1 MKEISITTSIETT
14 TAEEDAIETTIN
26 VEDAIEIIITIIR
39 IEIVTNFMQKNQLSK
54 KIQIK
59 NIISHGTFFSSCT
72 ATPASEFTKIRK
84 KLAEHEDYACKED
97 DEQIER
103 R

>member
-39 IEIVTNFMQKNQLSK
+39 IEIVTHFMPK
-54 KIQIK
+54 KSTIETDSNKKHHQSW
-59 NIISHGTFFSSCT
+59 NIF
-72 ATPASEFTKIRK
+72 
-84 KLAEHEDYACKED
+84 
-97 DEQIER
+97 
-103 R
+103 